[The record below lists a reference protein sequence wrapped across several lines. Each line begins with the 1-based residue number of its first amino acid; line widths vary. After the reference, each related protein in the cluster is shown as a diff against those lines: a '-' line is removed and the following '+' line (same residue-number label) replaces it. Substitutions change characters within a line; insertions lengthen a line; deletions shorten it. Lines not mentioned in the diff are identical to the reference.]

1 MKTRM
6 IVCAVCLLALCLGG
20 CSGSQER
27 ESVQAEG
34 PQPSDSGQ
42 TVRLTLDSTIQF
54 RGTPEKPAPEW
65 GEDPVSRLLGDM
77 AGVSVILN
85 RNQDDIVGDSLADV
99 LMASGDF
106 SDLIYVSTQEDI
118 AKLANAD
125 YASALDELAAACCP
139 TFWDNFDPMVPL
151 NNQAEDGHVYAIRK
165 GYRGDRFYDDPN
177 LPLAPPRMMALRRDW
192 LEKMG
197 EELPQSLEELE
208 GLLYRA
214 RDRKD
219 ELGISVP
226 LRLTGPL
233 ESPLSDWMGLAQEP
247 VWDEAEQ
254 KVSTPYRE
262 PGWLEYFRLMNR
274 WYREGVLGLPE
285 GEDPWTAYT
294 ARTRD
299 GAFATGY
306 DNQKIYAAEALFV
319 LREGSQSHD
328 TPFPYVLL
336 EHPLAYQGQVAP
348 YAADHEAYSTQV
360 SVHTGAIMISKSSLK
375 QQEALRFLHF
385 LAGEE
390 AMEMVRWGVEGMH
403 YERTESGAI
412 RYLPEYQY
420 EDTWVYYSG
429 PPQMRKAGIDYWLW
443 IEDATV
449 NGLLDASPEAYYTNS
464 DRIALR
470 AMEIR
475 AGQRYKGYAA
485 KDRNPVLSFAELPSG
500 HGLYGASQRIASAW
514 LAAAQ
519 EMVTAPSDEAVVQRW
534 EALQQQVLQEGI
546 DQVEAA
552 MTQRY
557 QEALARYQAAGFFLE
572 E

>member
-6 IVCAVCLLALCLGG
+6 MICALCVLALCLVG
-20 CSGSQER
+20 CSGGKEAVGGQGE
-27 ESVQAEG
+27 EPQPAASVQ
-34 PQPSDSGQ
+34 P
-42 TVRLTLDSTIQF
+42 VRLTLDSTIQL
-54 RGTPEKPAPEW
+54 RGTAEKPAPEW

-85 RNQDDIVGDSLADV
+85 RNRDDILGDSLADV
-99 LMASGDF
+99 LIASGDF

-139 TFWDNFDPMVPL
+139 TFWDAFDPMIPL
-151 NNQAEDGHVYAIRK
+151 NNQAEDGHIYALRK
-165 GYRGDRFYDDPN
+165 GYRDDHFYDDPN
-177 LPLAPPRMMALRRDW
+177 LPLAPPRMMALRTDW

-197 EELPQSLEELE
+197 AELPQSVEELE

-214 RDRKD
+214 GERAG

-233 ESPLSDWMGLAQEP
+233 DAPLTDWMGLAQEP
-247 VWDEAEQ
+247 VWDPAEQ
-254 KVSTPYRE
+254 KVCTPYRE
-262 PGWLEYFRLMNR
+262 RGWLDYFLLLNQ
-274 WYREGVLGLPE
+274 WYRDGVLGLPE
-285 GEDPWTAYT
+285 GDDPWTAYIS
-294 ARTRD
+294 RTRD
-299 GAFATGY
+299 SAFATAY

-319 LREGSQSHD
+319 LREGAQGHD
-328 TPFPYVLL
+328 TPFPYALL
-336 EHPLAYQGQVAP
+336 EEPLAYQGQIAP
-348 YAADHEAYSTQV
+348 YAADHDAYSTQV

-375 QQEALRFLHF
+375 QEAAIRFLHF
-385 LAGEE
+385 LAGGE

-403 YERTESGAI
+403 YERTEAGDI

-420 EDTWVYYSG
+420 EDAWVFYTN
-429 PPQMRKAGIDYWLW
+429 PPKMRKAGIDYWLW
-443 IEDATV
+443 VEDATV

-475 AGQRYKGYAA
+475 AGQRYKAYAA
-485 KDRNPVLSFAELPSG
+485 QDRNPVLTFAELPSG
-500 HGLYGASQRIASAW
+500 HGLYEASQRIAGAW
-514 LAAAQ
+514 LDAAR
-519 EMVTAPSDEAVVQRW
+519 EMVTAPSGEAVIQEW
-534 EALQQQVLQEGI
+534 EAFQQQLIQEGI
-546 DQVEAA
+546 DGVEAA

>member
-20 CSGSQER
+20 CSGGQER
-27 ESVQAEG
+27 ENVQAEG

-85 RNQDDIVGDSLADV
+85 RNQDDMVGDSLADV
-99 LMASGDF
+99 LIASGDF

-233 ESPLSDWMGLAQEP
+233 ESPLSDWMGLAGVFPPDEP
-247 VWDEAEQ
+247 V
-254 KVSTPYRE
+254 VS
-262 PGWLEYFRLMNR
+262 G
-274 WYREGVLGLPE
+274 G
-285 GEDPWTAYT
+285 
-294 ARTRD
+294 
-299 GAFATGY
+299 
-306 DNQKIYAAEALFV
+306 
-319 LREGSQSHD
+319 
-328 TPFPYVLL
+328 
-336 EHPLAYQGQVAP
+336 
-348 YAADHEAYSTQV
+348 
-360 SVHTGAIMISKSSLK
+360 
-375 QQEALRFLHF
+375 
-385 LAGEE
+385 
-390 AMEMVRWGVEGMH
+390 
-403 YERTESGAI
+403 
-412 RYLPEYQY
+412 
-420 EDTWVYYSG
+420 
-429 PPQMRKAGIDYWLW
+429 
-443 IEDATV
+443 
-449 NGLLDASPEAYYTNS
+449 
-464 DRIALR
+464 
-470 AMEIR
+470 R
-475 AGQRYKGYAA
+475 AG
-485 KDRNPVLSFAELPSG
+485 
-500 HGLYGASQRIASAW
+500 
-514 LAAAQ
+514 
-519 EMVTAPSDEAVVQRW
+519 
-534 EALQQQVLQEGI
+534 
-546 DQVEAA
+546 
-552 MTQRY
+552 
-557 QEALARYQAAGFFLE
+557 AAGGGGPMDGLHRPHPGRRLCHRL
-572 E
+572 